1 MEIRRLTVE
10 HYDQL
15 LDLLNY
21 VFGIKNGKKMDV
33 KFTSMMLTYLV
44 WRRGMGR
51 DTHRKGSKVL
61 LCFRRWG
68 QVKEDL

>member
-1 MEIRRLTVE
+1 MSPRSKAWLRSKRELCSCRVQRF
-10 HYDQL
+10 Q
-15 LDLLNY
+15 
-21 VFGIKNGKKMDV
+21 KMDI

-61 LCFRRWG
+61 LCFRQWG